1 LRGRA
6 GGGRPASHARA
17 VLGSLEEL
25 PQPSAAIGEGFL
37 DVTRHSEVVGN
48 GSDLWVRQQGDILRR
63 EGEMPAEQIQSI
75 EKALLGMVRH
85 IGLEG
90 NTDEGFFGY
99 GRAAC
104 LAWGDPP
111 DEVNVEFV
119 DGAFGDL
126 RQTWYEQF
134 FASDPRP
141 ELRRLRVPLVA
152 LFAGADQQV
161 TVDLNLP
168 PFVTSLIESGN
179 DDFTVTVL
187 PDEDHFFMTGDGLA
201 PNEHVHGQMKLSP
214 AALERVSNWLQDR
227 LVSP

>member
-1 LRGRA
+1 MNGID
-6 GGGRPASHARA
+6 HD
-17 VLGSLEEL
+17 SL
-25 PQPSAAIGEGFL
+25 
-37 DVTRHSEVVGN
+37 
-48 GSDLWVRQQGDILRR
+48 
-63 EGEMPAEQIQSI
+63 PAEQIQSI

-152 LFAGADQQV
+152 LFAGDAQAAIRVVNAEQKNPTACAIMNIAFMRGNQLGTDRHGDNAFQITHILV
-161 TVDLNLP
+161 IG
-168 PFVTSLIESGN
+168 IENGN
-179 DDFTVTVL
+179 GIQPV
-187 PDEDHFFMTGDGLA
+187 P
-201 PNEHVHGQMKLSP
+201 P
-214 AALERVSNWLQDR
+214 AAYYSAFGVKEYAI
-227 LVSP
+227 